1 MQKAVIV
8 WFLTEKRNNLEELN
22 HLLSD
27 GWKVISQKPMG
38 TGDGNVSVSLVIV
51 EK

>member
-8 WFLTEKRNNLEELN
+8 HFLTEKKNNLEELN
-22 HLLSD
+22 QLLSE
-27 GWKVISQKPMG
+27 GWKVISQKPMS
-38 TGDGNVSVSLVIV
+38 DGQGNASISLVII

>member
-8 WFLTEKRNNLEELN
+8 WFFTEKKNNLEELN
-22 HLLSD
+22 ALLSD

-38 TGDGNVSVSLVIV
+38 VGQTNTSISLVIV

>member
-8 WFLTEKRNNLEELN
+8 YFFTDKKNNLEELN
-22 HLLSD
+22 NLLSE
-27 GWKVISQKPMG
+27 GWKVVSQRAMS
-38 TGDGNVSVSLVIV
+38 DGGNNASISLVIV

>member
-1 MQKAVIV
+1 MQKAVII
-8 WFLTEKRNNLEELN
+8 WFFTEKKNNLEELN
-22 HLLSD
+22 ALLAD

-38 TGDGNVSVSLVIV
+38 VGESNTAYSLVIV